1 MIIQSSNVGMN
12 SKHRYSSIETANTS
26 LAIWGNFNYGK
37 TAESIATAKEG
48 NSDNKPGSNSSGGNS
63 FSDSMDDIINRFK
76 ESQRINAPQLS
87 RSTSNFQKS
96 QYQIMD
102 YFLKLLFGKDCKVLD
117 NSSENTM
124 SDSEIQ
130 EFGGHYENSYFYSET
145 ESTTFQTTGTAVT
158 ADGRKLD
165 FNVNISMTRSFMEYS
180 NTTID
185 FGAPQLVD
193 PLVINLD
200 NNVASVSDQS
210 FLFDIDAD
218 GKLDKVS
225 RLGAGSGY
233 LALDKNGDGKINDG
247 SELFGTKSGNGFADL
262 AQYDTDGNGWIDE
275 KDDVFSK
282 LRIWSKD
289 EHGNDKL
296 IGLGKAGVGA
306 IYLGSANTEFSL
318 NSAKDNSTNAV
329 IRSTGLFLYENGHAG
344 TIQHVDVAKD
354 FSAES

>member
-12 SKHRYSSIETANTS
+12 SKHRYSSIETASTS
-26 LAIWGNFNYGK
+26 LSLWSNFSNLK
-37 TAESIATAKEG
+37 TTEGISLAKEG
-48 NSDNKPGSNSSGGNS
+48 NSKDQPAGNSSGGNS

-76 ESQRINAPQLS
+76 ESQRVNAPKLSHTPNLQKTQL
-87 RSTSNFQKS
+87 
-96 QYQIMD
+96 QIMD
-102 YFLKLLFGKDCKVLD
+102 YFLKLLFGKDCKVVD
-117 NSSENTM
+117 NSSENEMNNDET
-124 SDSEIQ
+124 Q
-130 EFGGHYENSYFYSET
+130 GVGGHYEDSYFYSES
-145 ESTTFQTTGTAVT
+145 ESTSFQTTGTAVT

-165 FNVNISMTRSFMEYS
+165 FNVNVSMSHTFMEYA

-185 FGAPQLVD
+185 FGSPQMID

-200 NNVASVSDQS
+200 NNVASVSDQT
-210 FLFDIDAD
+210 FLFDMDAD
-218 GKLDKVS
+218 GKLDKIS
-225 RLGAGSGY
+225 NLGAGSSY

-262 AQYDTDGNGWIDE
+262 AKYDTDGNGWIDE
-275 KDDVFSK
+275 ADDVFNK

-289 EHGNDKL
+289 EDGNDKL

-318 NSAKDNSTNAV
+318 KSAKDNSTNAV
-329 IRSTGLFLYENGHAG
+329 IRSTGLFLYENGRAG

-354 FSAES
+354 FSAKS